1 MTRSRAISLVALLV
15 LANLGWWAW
24 QAWYAPPAPGSVPW
38 RAPGAE
44 DARPATATPGL
55 APVRL
60 AGEAAA
66 DVGAA
71 PPAPASPAPVP
82 TPASATD
89 VSATPPLETV
99 AASPVCY
106 EIGPFTALAD
116 SAAAEVDLRQ
126 RGHAPR
132 LVYAAGVEPQ
142 RFLVRIDG
150 LPTTADQARVLAR
163 LRAAGLGDVAGLPAE
178 RAVSLGLFSEAAR
191 AQTRLR
197 QAAAAGFAP
206 RIAPQ
211 YAPDAEHRLQVDL
224 AVPSLPGTT
233 PARALGGAWR
243 VQPCTAV
250 P

>member
-1 MTRSRAISLVALLV
+1 MTRSRAISLVSLLV

-44 DARPATATPGL
+44 DARPAAATPGL

-60 AGEAAA
+60 AGEPAA

-71 PPAPASPAPVP
+71 PPAPASPAPLPAPAATGDAP
-82 TPASATD
+82 T
-89 VSATPPLETV
+89 TV
-99 AASPVCY
+99 AVSPVCY

-116 SAAAEVDLRQ
+116 SAAAETDLRQ
-126 RGHAPR
+126 RGYAPR
-132 LVYAAGVEPQ
+132 LVYAAGVVPQ

-163 LRAAGLGDVAGLPAE
+163 LQAAGLGDVAGLPAE
-178 RAVSLGLFSEAAR
+178 RAVSLGLFSESAR
-191 AQTRLR
+191 AQVRLR

-211 YAPDAEHRLQVDL
+211 YPLDAEHRLEVDL
-224 AVPSLPGTT
+224 PAPLPPGLT
-233 PARALGGAWR
+233 PARALAGSWS
-243 VQPCTAV
+243 VQPCAV
-250 P
+250 PP